1 MVYTVGEMARLL
13 DVSASTLRYYDKE
26 GLFRS
31 WSVLPAQTHSAGIR
45 FAGLRRVLFR
55 RFAEKVNRGNG
66 LHGLDMNLAI
76 EPIEIS

>member
-45 FAGLRRVLFR
+45 FAGLRRV
-55 RFAEKVNRGNG
+55 
-66 LHGLDMNLAI
+66 
-76 EPIEIS
+76 